1 MNKKAIDS
9 LLEAKRQ
16 IDDTIT
22 QLIRENEA
30 GGKGIV
36 SALSK
41 CEYML
46 LGSCII
52 FPQGFLDWCLS
63 RGFLL
68 FEHEMLDFI
77 TWADKMGYIR
87 RKEDNLFIV
96 SSMIERWNS
105 VNSLKVMPEIVEAFA
120 LYKKHVG

>member
-22 QLIRENEA
+22 QLIRENETE
-30 GGKGIV
+30 GKGIM

-41 CEYML
+41 SEYML

-52 FPQGFLDWCLS
+52 LPQHFLDWCLS
-63 RGFLL
+63 LGFLSTAT
-68 FEHEMLDFI
+68 EE
-77 TWADKMGYIR
+77 
-87 RKEDNLFIV
+87 
-96 SSMIERWNS
+96 
-105 VNSLKVMPEIVEAFA
+105 NSLFGGSYMIQRYVSRTDLIRVNGSDMTVHPSL
-120 LYKKHVG
+120 LYVYLHRGENE

>member
-1 MNKKAIDS
+1 MKKKAIDS

-30 GGKGIV
+30 EGKGIM

-52 FPQGFLDWCLS
+52 FPQGFLEWCLS
-63 RGFLL
+63 RGFLSTATEERPL
-68 FEHEMLDFI
+68 FGDTSIISSYVPRTDLIRMNGSDI
-77 TWADKMGYIR
+77 T
-87 RKEDNLFIV
+87 V
-96 SSMIERWNS
+96 HP
-105 VNSLKVMPEIVEAFA
+105 SL
-120 LYKKHVG
+120 LYVYLHRGENE

>member
-16 IDDTIT
+16 INDIIT

-30 GGKGIV
+30 EGKGIMY
-36 SALSK
+36 ALSK

-52 FPQGFLDWCLS
+52 FPQHFLDWCLS
-63 RGFLL
+63 RGFLSTATEERPL
-68 FEHEMLDFI
+68 SGDTSTISRYVPRTDLIRMNGSDI
-77 TWADKMGYIR
+77 T
-87 RKEDNLFIV
+87 V
-96 SSMIERWNS
+96 HP
-105 VNSLKVMPEIVEAFA
+105 SL
-120 LYKKHVG
+120 LYAYLHRGENE

>member
-22 QLIRENEA
+22 QLIRENETE
-30 GGKGIV
+30 GKGIM

-41 CEYML
+41 SEYMI

-52 FPQGFLDWCLS
+52 FPQHFLDWCLS
-63 RGFLL
+63 RGFLSTATEEHPL
-68 FEHEMLDFI
+68 FGGTSTISRYVPRTGLIRMNGSDI
-77 TWADKMGYIR
+77 T
-87 RKEDNLFIV
+87 V
-96 SSMIERWNS
+96 HP
-105 VNSLKVMPEIVEAFA
+105 SL
-120 LYKKHVG
+120 LYAYLHRGENE

>member
-1 MNKKAIDS
+1 MNKKTIGS

-22 QLIRENEA
+22 QLIREN
-30 GGKGIV
+30 GTDM

-52 FPQGFLDWCLS
+52 FPQHFLDWCLS
-63 RGFLL
+63 RGFLSTAT
-68 FEHEMLDFI
+68 E
-77 TWADKMGYIR
+77 
-87 RKEDNLFIV
+87 
-96 SSMIERWNS
+96 ERPLS
-105 VNSLKVMPEIVEAFA
+105 EVLLRFQGMCQEQTLS
-120 LYKKHVG
+120 G

>member
-9 LLEAKRQ
+9 LLEAKRK

-30 GGKGIV
+30 EGKGIM

-63 RGFLL
+63 RGFLSTATEERHL
-68 FEHEMLDFI
+68 FGGTSTISRYVPRTDLIRMNGSDI
-77 TWADKMGYIR
+77 T
-87 RKEDNLFIV
+87 V
-96 SSMIERWNS
+96 HP
-105 VNSLKVMPEIVEAFA
+105 SL
-120 LYKKHVG
+120 LYAYLHRGENE

>member
-9 LLEAKRQ
+9 LLKAKRQ

-22 QLIRENEA
+22 QLIRENETDM
-30 GGKGIV
+30 

-52 FPQGFLDWCLS
+52 FPQHFLDWCLS
-63 RGFLL
+63 RGFLSTATEENSIYGGA
-68 FEHEMLDFI
+68 F
-77 TWADKMGYIR
+77 
-87 RKEDNLFIV
+87 
-96 SSMIERWNS
+96 MI
-105 VNSLKVMPEIVEAFA
+105 
-120 LYKKHVG
+120 